1 MEEVVECDGT
11 GELPDGS
18 ICPGCDNCR
27 PAIAEDD
34 VPRIEPLSD

>member
-1 MEEVVECDGT
+1 MEPDERAECDGT

-27 PAIAEDD
+27 PAIAEDS
-34 VPRIEPLSD
+34 EEL